1 MSSIEE
7 LVAGWD
13 GEALVSHYDRDSG
26 TFMFIGIHSTRLG
39 PACGG
44 TRIRVYPTPADAV
57 HDVLRLAEGM
67 TLKCAAA
74 GLPTGGGKAVLA
86 VPEVP
91 AGTAKRE
98 LLLRYGRL
106 IARLRGTY
114 RTGPDM
120 NTTSADMDVLGEVTE
135 FAFGRSPD
143 NGGAGT
149 SAPDTAVG
157 VQHGIRA
164 SCEHAFGS
172 ADLTGRTVLVQGAG
186 GVGRVLVDLLV
197 RDGAKV
203 LVADIDPQRVVELE
217 HRYGVVPVDAA
228 DVVGTDCDV
237 YAPCAVGSVLSA
249 ASIPRLRC
257 PVVAGAANAQL
268 AEPDD
273 AERLRAAGI
282 LYAPDFVI
290 NSGGAL
296 HLIGIELLGWN
307 EATLR
312 ARVAA
317 IGPTLLEIYRHAD
330 AEARTTEAA
339 AEAIARARLTGA
351 DRPAVS
357 TGLSRSDRYLAPAR
371 SPDR

>member
-1 MSSIEE
+1 MTSSIEE

-26 TFMFIGIHSTRLG
+26 TFMFIAIHSTRLG

-44 TRIRVYPTPADAV
+44 TRMRVYPTAVDAV

-86 VPEVP
+86 VPDLP
-91 AGTAKRE
+91 TGSARRE

-120 NTTSADMDVLGEVTE
+120 NTTTADMDVLGEVTE
-135 FAFGRSPD
+135 FAFGRSPA

-157 VQHGIRA
+157 VWHGIRA

-172 ADLTGRTVLVQGAG
+172 ADLAGRTVLVQGAG
-186 GVGRVLVDLLV
+186 GVGRVLVELLL

-203 LVADIDPQRVVELE
+203 LVADVDPERVVELDR
-217 HRYGVVPVDAA
+217 RYGIVPVDPA
-228 DVVGTDCDV
+228 DVVGTECDV
-237 YAPCAVGSVLSA
+237 YAPCAVGSVLSEA
-249 ASIPRLRC
+249 TIPRLRC
-257 PVVAGAANAQL
+257 PIVAGAANAQL
-268 AEPDD
+268 ATLED

-296 HLIGIELLGWN
+296 HLIGVELLGWDQ
-307 EATLR
+307 ETLR
-312 ARVAA
+312 TRVDG

-330 AEARTTEAA
+330 EEHSTTEAA
-339 AEAIARARLTGA
+339 AEAIARHRLDAAT
-351 DRPAVS
+351 PA
-357 TGLSRSDRYLAPAR
+357 
-371 SPDR
+371 

>member
-1 MSSIEE
+1 MTSSVEE

-26 TFMFIGIHSTRLG
+26 TFIFIGIHSTRLG

-44 TRIRVYPTPADAV
+44 TRMRVYPSPADAAA
-57 HDVLRLAEGM
+57 DVLRLAEGM

-86 VPEVP
+86 VPELP
-91 AGTAKRE
+91 TGADRRG
-98 LLLRYGRL
+98 LLLRYARL

-120 NTTSADMDVLGEVTE
+120 NTTSADMDVLGEVTG
-135 FAFGRSPD
+135 FAFGRSPG
-143 NGGAGT
+143 NGGAGS

-157 VQHGIRA
+157 VWHGIRA

-172 ADLTGRTVLVQGAG
+172 ADLAGRTVLVEGVG
-186 GVGRVLVDLLV
+186 GVGRVLVDLLA

-203 LVADIDPQRVVELE
+203 L
-217 HRYGVVPVDAA
+217 AA
-228 DVVGTDCDV
+228 DVVADRVADLERAHGIVPVDPADVLTTACDV

-249 ASIPRLRC
+249 QTIPLLRC
-257 PVVAGAANAQL
+257 LVVAGAANAQL
-268 AEPDD
+268 ATADD
-273 AERLRAAGI
+273 AERLQAAGI

-296 HLIGIELLGWN
+296 HLIGMEMLGWD
-307 EATLR
+307 EATLH
-312 ARVAA
+312 ARVEG

-330 AEARTTEAA
+330 QAGVSTEAA
-339 AEAIARARLTGA
+339 AEAIARARLA
-351 DRPAVS
+351 A
-357 TGLSRSDRYLAPAR
+357 APTA
-371 SPDR
+371 